1 VHILFLTD
9 NFPPEVNAPASRTYE
24 HCREWV
30 KAGHRVTV
38 ITCAPNFPKGKVFDG
53 YRNRLFQ
60 RERMDGIEVIR
71 VWTYITANEGFLR
84 RILDYLSFMLSAV
97 LASPAVRDVDVIV
110 GTSPQFFTACAA
122 YVVSRMKGVPY
133 VFELRDLWPESIK
146 AVGAMKNERV
156 LRLLERLEMFLYA
169 RSAAVVSVTNS
180 FKRVLVR
187 RGIDAGKIHVVT
199 NGVDVS
205 QFTPRPKDAELTR
218 ALGLEGKFVAGY
230 IGTHGMAHALETLL
244 EAADRLRDSNI
255 VFLFLGD
262 GARKQVLRQMAE
274 ERRLENVRFVDSVP
288 KGDVAKYWS
297 LLDVSIIHLRKTDLF
312 TTVIPSKLF
321 ECMGMGIPV
330 LHGVAGESAELVAE
344 HGVGLPFEPED
355 AAGLCGALVRLR
367 DRPDEL
373 KAFRANCA
381 PAALR
386 FDRSFLAA
394 EMLRVLVDVSRRREP
409 VPAPGA
415 VVGTLDAQPAPLRV
429 LVLNQFFWPDVAATA
444 QHAFDLARYLRSHG
458 DEVSAI
464 ASRSIYGQT
473 GSALPEEEIADGIA
487 IHRVTS
493 SVFGKRGVIFRS
505 FDFLFFNV
513 ACLFKAVS
521 LPRHDVVICL
531 TTPPF
536 IALVGIFLRWMK
548 GTRFVFW
555 TMDLYP
561 DVPLAAGVIKRG
573 SIVHWV
579 FDRLDRFC
587 LRRADL
593 VVVLGRCMRD
603 KVLRNGVDPL
613 KLVTIAPWAD
623 PSEVPN
629 VPARRF
635 SESMDSAVAR
645 RVTGGEA
652 RPSVVND
659 NRYRAEWE
667 IGDRFVIEYSGN
679 CGVGHDVSSVCDAML
694 ALRDDDSIRW
704 VIVGG
709 GLAWPRIE
717 EFIRRH
723 QIPNVILRPYQ
734 PRAHLGDLI
743 ALGDAHLVL
752 VADGFE
758 GLLIPSKFYGVM
770 AAGRPTI
777 YIGPEE
783 TEVARVIR
791 EEECGFV
798 IPNSDPSRL
807 VAAIERLRRDPVTSL
822 SMGLRGRRALERSY
836 SMQLACRRWREQT
849 HALARSEAMPA

>member
-1 VHILFLTD
+1 
-9 NFPPEVNAPASRTYE
+9 
-24 HCREWV
+24 
-30 KAGHRVTV
+30 
-38 ITCAPNFPKGKVFDG
+38 
-53 YRNRLFQ
+53 
-60 RERMDGIEVIR
+60 
-71 VWTYITANEGFLR
+71 
-84 RILDYLSFMLSAV
+84 
-97 LASPAVRDVDVIV
+97 
-110 GTSPQFFTACAA
+110 
-122 YVVSRMKGVPY
+122 
-133 VFELRDLWPESIK
+133 
-146 AVGAMKNERV
+146 
-156 LRLLERLEMFLYA
+156 
-169 RSAAVVSVTNS
+169 
-180 FKRVLVR
+180 
-187 RGIDAGKIHVVT
+187 
-199 NGVDVS
+199 
-205 QFTPRPKDAELTR
+205 
-218 ALGLEGKFVAGY
+218 
-230 IGTHGMAHALETLL
+230 
-244 EAADRLRDSNI
+244 
-255 VFLFLGD
+255 
-262 GARKQVLRQMAE
+262 
-274 ERRLENVRFVDSVP
+274 
-288 KGDVAKYWS
+288 
-297 LLDVSIIHLRKTDLF
+297 
-312 TTVIPSKLF
+312 
-321 ECMGMGIPV
+321 
-330 LHGVAGESAELVAE
+330 
-344 HGVGLPFEPED
+344 
-355 AAGLCGALVRLR
+355 
-367 DRPDEL
+367 
-373 KAFRANCA
+373 
-381 PAALR
+381 
-386 FDRSFLAA
+386 
-394 EMLRVLVDVSRRREP
+394 
-409 VPAPGA
+409 
-415 VVGTLDAQPAPLRV
+415 
-429 LVLNQFFWPDVAATA
+429 VLNQFFWPDVAATA

-473 GSALPEEEIADGIA
+473 GSALPEEEITDGIA